1 MDGLFAQMQSH
12 GRQNNEVQLNV
23 GLLGLG
29 TVGTQVAERL
39 LTRQADLARRTG
51 VDLRLRKVLVRD
63 AARARGIPR
72 DLITTDASEVLD
84 DPQIQVVI
92 EVMGGLD
99 PAHEYMRRALES
111 GKHVVTANKLV
122 MARHGPELL
131 ELASRKGVDV
141 YFEAA
146 VGGGIP
152 LISTFKVDLQ
162 ANEIERIAAVINGTT
177 NYMLGRMATAGLDFA
192 SAVAEAQAAGYAEAD
207 PSDDVGGFDATY
219 KISILASIAFGAA
232 VHPDRVFREGIEGI
246 DPVDFRYARELGYEI
261 KLLAYAA
268 RPGGLIE
275 ARVHPAMIPLG
286 HPLAQVQGAFNAV
299 YIEGDLVGP
308 VLLHG
313 QGAGGRPT
321 ASAVVGDLIDAVRAL
336 RQGTSNR
343 VPLRFEADPP
353 MLPMADVVTKAYL
366 RVVAA
371 DKPGVLAA
379 VGQVFADEGVS
390 IASMIQ
396 KDTFAEGTAELVFT
410 THPAR
415 DEALERARDRIGQL
429 DSIDHIASFLRII

>member
-1 MDGLFAQMQSH
+1 M
-12 GRQNNEVQLNV
+12 

-39 LTRQADLARRTG
+39 LSRQADLAKRTG
-51 VDLRLRKVLVRD
+51 VDLRLRRVLVRD
-63 AARARGIPR
+63 STRLRSIPSELLTR
-72 DLITTDASEVLD
+72 DADEILE
-84 DPQIQVVI
+84 DPEIQVVV
-92 EVMGGLD
+92 EVIGGLE
-99 PAHEYMRRALES
+99 PARSYMERALQA

-122 MARHGPELL
+122 MAKHGPELL
-131 ELASRKGVDV
+131 ELASQRGVDV

-162 ANEIERIAAVINGTT
+162 ANEIERIAAVIYGTT
-177 NYMLGRMATAGLDFA
+177 NYMLGRMGTAGLDFA
-192 SAVAEAQAAGYAEAD
+192 SAVAEAQAAGFAEAD
-207 PSDDVGGFDATY
+207 PTDDVGGFDATY
-219 KISILASIAFGAA
+219 KISILASIAFGAR
-232 VHPDRVFREGIEGI
+232 VHPDNVYREGIENI

-268 RPGGLIE
+268 RPNGLIE
-275 ARVHPAMIPLG
+275 VRVHPAMIPLS

-321 ASAVVGDLIDAVRAL
+321 ASAVVGDLIDAVHSI
-336 RQGTSNR
+336 RQGTASR
-343 VPLRFEADPP
+343 VQLHFEADPP
-353 MLPMADVVTKAYL
+353 LLPMADVVTRAYL

-371 DKPGVLAA
+371 DRPGVLAA
-379 VGQVFADEGVS
+379 VGRVFADEGVS

-415 DEALERARDRIGQL
+415 DEALERARDRIGRL
-429 DSIDHIASFLRII
+429 DSIDHIASFLRVI

>member
-1 MDGLFAQMQSH
+1 M
-12 GRQNNEVQLNV
+12 

-39 LTRQADLARRTG
+39 LLKQADLARRTG

-63 AARARGIPR
+63 SARPRSIPAQ
-72 DLITTDASEVLD
+72 LLTADADEILD
-84 DPQIQVVI
+84 DPEIQVVV
-92 EVMGGLD
+92 EVIGGLE
-99 PAHEYMRRALES
+99 PARSYIERALQAS
-111 GKHVVTANKLV
+111 KHVVTANKLV
-122 MARHGPELL
+122 MAKHGPELL
-131 ELASRKGVDV
+131 ELASQRGVDV

-177 NYMLGRMATAGLDFA
+177 NYMLGRMATAGLDFE
-192 SAVAEAQAAGYAEAD
+192 SAVAEAQAAGFAEAD
-207 PSDDVGGFDATY
+207 PTDDVGGFDATY
-219 KISILASIAFGAA
+219 KISILASIAFGAR
-232 VHPDRVFREGIEGI
+232 VHPDNVYREGIEDI

-268 RPGGLIE
+268 RPNGLIE
-275 ARVHPAMIPLG
+275 ARVHPAMIPLA

-321 ASAVVGDLIDAVRAL
+321 ASAVVGDLIDAVHSI
-336 RQGTSNR
+336 RQGTANR
-343 VPLRFEADPP
+343 VPLHFQADPP
-353 MLPMADVVTKAYL
+353 MLPMADVVTRAYL

-371 DKPGVLAA
+371 DRPGVLAA
-379 VGQVFADEGVS
+379 VGQAFAEEGVS

-415 DEALERARDRIGQL
+415 DQALARARDKIGRL
-429 DSIDHIASFLRII
+429 ESIDHIASFLRVI